1 MTSFKSVIMA
11 REETMK
17 ALNVDTLIKAIQNNI
32 DVAAEAGQW
41 KTYYIDINFGVE
53 TWLYIKECLRIQG
66 YIVGEIT
73 KDYELVGLE
82 IKWMV

>member
-1 MTSFKSVIMA
+1 MTNFKSAIMT
-11 REETMK
+11 REKTMS
-17 ALNVDTLIKAIQNNI
+17 ALNVDTLINAIQHDI

-41 KTYYIDINFGVE
+41 KTYYIDTSFGTE
-53 TWLYIKECLRIQG
+53 AWLYLKECLRIQG